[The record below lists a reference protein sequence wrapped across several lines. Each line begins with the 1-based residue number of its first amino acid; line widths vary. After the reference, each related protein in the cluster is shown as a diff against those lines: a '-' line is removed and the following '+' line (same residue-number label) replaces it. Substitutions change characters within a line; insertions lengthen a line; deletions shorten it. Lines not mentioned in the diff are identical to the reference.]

1 MTLYIKVGS
10 ITNAQRSQRS
20 LRQKGYKS
28 IIKKLENP
36 SPQDGCGY
44 MVVVNTYTEEPISI
58 LIKEGIQI
66 RGVERKRFIL
76 ITVPLPILS
85 RK

>member
-44 MVVVNTYTEEPISI
+44 MVVVNTYTE
-58 LIKEGIQI
+58 GIQI
-66 RGVERKRFIL
+66 RGVERK
-76 ITVPLPILS
+76 
-85 RK
+85 

>member
-10 ITNAQRSQRS
+10 ITNAQRSQRT

-28 IIKKLENP
+28 IIKKLKNP

-66 RGVERKRFIL
+66 RGVERK
-76 ITVPLPILS
+76 
-85 RK
+85 

>member
-20 LRQKGYKS
+20 L
-28 IIKKLENP
+28 IKKLENP

-66 RGVERKRFIL
+66 RGVERK
-76 ITVPLPILS
+76 
-85 RK
+85 

>member
-10 ITNAQRSQRS
+10 ITNAQRSQRV
-20 LRQKGYKS
+20 LRQNGYKT

-36 SPQDGCGY
+36 TPEDGCGY

-58 LIKEGIQI
+58 LLKEGIQV
-66 RGVERKRFIL
+66 RGVDRK
-76 ITVPLPILS
+76 
-85 RK
+85 

>member
-36 SPQDGCGY
+36 SPQDGWY

-66 RGVERKRFIL
+66 RGVERK
-76 ITVPLPILS
+76 
-85 RK
+85 

>member
-44 MVVVNTYTEEPISI
+44 MVVDLYPFCLS
-58 LIKEGIQI
+58 
-66 RGVERKRFIL
+66 ER
-76 ITVPLPILS
+76 
-85 RK
+85 

>member
-20 LRQKGYKS
+20 LRQNGYKS

-44 MVVVNTYTEEPISI
+44 MVVVNTYTEELISI

-66 RGVERKRFIL
+66 RGVERK
-76 ITVPLPILS
+76 
-85 RK
+85 

>member
-10 ITNAQRSQRS
+10 ITNAQRSQRA
-20 LRQKGYKS
+20 LKQQGYKS

-44 MVVVNTYTEEPISI
+44 VVAVNTYTEEPLQI

-66 RGVERKRFIL
+66 RGVDRH
-76 ITVPLPILS
+76 
-85 RK
+85 

>member
-10 ITNAQRSQRS
+10 ITNAQRSQRT

-66 RGVERKRFIL
+66 REWNEND
-76 ITVPLPILS
+76 LS
-85 RK
+85 

>member
-10 ITNAQRSQRS
+10 ITNAQRSQRT

-36 SPQDGCGY
+36 SPQDGY

-66 RGVERKRFIL
+66 RGVERK
-76 ITVPLPILS
+76 
-85 RK
+85 

>member
-36 SPQDGCGY
+36 SPQDGCGS

-66 RGVERKRFIL
+66 RGVERK
-76 ITVPLPILS
+76 
-85 RK
+85 

>member
-20 LRQKGYKS
+20 LRQNGYKS

-36 SPQDGCGY
+36 SQDGCGY

-66 RGVERKRFIL
+66 RGVERE
-76 ITVPLPILS
+76 
-85 RK
+85 

>member
-10 ITNAQRSQRS
+10 ITNAQRSQRV

-36 SPQDGCGY
+36 SPEDGCGY
-44 MVVVNTYTEEPISI
+44 VVSVQTYTEEPIQI
-58 LIKEGIQI
+58 LLKEGIQV
-66 RGVERKRFIL
+66 RGVDRK
-76 ITVPLPILS
+76 
-85 RK
+85 

>member
-20 LRQKGYKS
+20 LRQNGYKS

-44 MVVVNTYTEEPISI
+44 MVVNTYTEEPISI

-66 RGVERKRFIL
+66 RGVERE
-76 ITVPLPILS
+76 
-85 RK
+85 